1 MYRGNG
7 RVDNTLGEDTAITA
21 VTPTL
26 SLGLTGRLSLT
37 VAAPVVRM
45 YYQILRHQTPDGEPL
60 ERYEESQY
68 GLGDTSVMTQWT
80 LVGHRGGPAAAWASL
95 GVSAPTGLE
104 RDYPALRGADYGEVL
119 TLGSGTWDPILVH
132 GFSYTAGERV
142 FSASV
147 LARLTLYENRFGYAA
162 GSVAQAWAG
171 GQQSVTGTD
180 LTLGARL
187 GYRHQQRAT
196 RDGVEV
202 LNSGGDWLSFSPSV
216 DWAVAPQWRLR
227 VAVDIPFWRDLYAG
241 PDDIDQ
247 PVNGQTDADQ
257 RWLVSVVYEGD
268 TQ

>member
-7 RVDNTLGEDTAITA
+7 RVHNTLGEDTTITT

-45 YYQILRHQTPDGEPL
+45 HYQILRHQTLAGEPL
-60 ERYEESQY
+60 DRFEETQH
-68 GLGDTSVMTQWT
+68 GLGDASVMAQWT
-80 LVGHRGGPAAAWASL
+80 LVGHRGGAAAAWASM

-104 RDYPALRGADYGEVL
+104 RDYPALRGADFGEVL
-119 TLGSGTWDPILVH
+119 TLGSGTWDPLFVH
-132 GFSYTAGERV
+132 GFSYTDGERV
-142 FSASV
+142 FTAAAF
-147 LARLTLYENRFGYAA
+147 ARLTLYENRFGYAA
-162 GSVAQAWAG
+162 GSVVQAWAG
-171 GQQSVTGTD
+171 GQQAVTGTD

-187 GYRHQQRAT
+187 VFRHQWRAT
-196 RDGVEV
+196 RDDVEV
-202 LNSGGDWLSFSPSV
+202 LNSGGDWLSLSPTI
-216 DWAVAPQWRLR
+216 DWALASQWRLR

-257 RWLVSVVYEGD
+257 RWAVSLVYEGE